1 MKASDILALLPV
13 KLEDMPK
20 IATSTQEPTRQSL
33 KAFQEC
39 IQDQAMAI
47 TSSDPIL
54 GFLGLVIQ
62 DSRYITL
69 SATQTSYT
77 PPTDPGAAPPDTAG
91 LTAFQISEGV
101 RRYSIERDDFKTFCE
116 FKIILISMI
125 TNNCPDKY
133 LTTLKDPITKFR
145 RCTPLQLLQHLW
157 NDYGTITSQDL
168 TANYTK
174 MTAQWNPPTPIED
187 LFLQLRDGQEFAT
200 EGNKTISNSQ
210 LLRLCYDNVNNTGL
224 FNDALKVWRAKPPL
238 LKTYP
243 LFCTYITTEHEDRMK
258 NQITSAGA
266 GYSANNVSVITDIVH
281 KQLEQFVNHMPIFQ
295 QELEPQLN
303 DENRNPNTQMP
314 AQANAAL
321 TTNDIKALFQTMMSE
336 FKPAARRP
344 NPTPLISQG
353 TDDEGNKVTYC
364 WSHGTTTNLR
374 HHSKTCKRRKEGHQ
388 MEATLQNKMNGST
401 DKCKP
406 RT

>member
-1 MKASDILALLPV
+1 MKASDILALLPL

-62 DSRYITL
+62 DSSYITL
-69 SATQTSYT
+69 SATQTSFT
-77 PPTDPGAAPPDTAG
+77 PPADPGTAPPDTAG

-101 RRYSIERDDFKTFCE
+101 RRYGIERDEFKTFCE
-116 FKIILISMI
+116 FKIILVSMI

-200 EGNKTISNSQ
+200 EGKETISDSQ

-238 LKTYP
+238 TKTYP

-258 NQITSAGA
+258 NQLTSAGA
-266 GYSANNVSVITDIVH
+266 GYSANNVSEITDIVH
-281 KQLEQFVNHMPIFQ
+281 KQLEHFVNQMPLFQ
-295 QELEPQLN
+295 QELEPQVN
-303 DENRNPNTQMP
+303 DENRNPNCQRP
-314 AQANAAL
+314 EQANAAL
-321 TTNDIKALFQTMMSE
+321 TTKDIKDLFQTMMSE
-336 FKPAARRP
+336 FKPASRRP
-344 NPTPLISQG
+344 NSKPLIAQG
-353 TDDEGNKVTYC
+353 TDDEGNKITYC

-374 HHSKTCKRRKEGHQ
+374 HHSKTCKRKKEGHQ
-388 MEATLQNKMNGST
+388 AEATLQNKMNGNT
-401 DKCKP
+401 EKCKP